1 MLRIIRKFSL
11 GLCTASGQR
20 NAVYYYGIH
29 SECISSFANAEDVQ
43 SRRKFAV
50 GEIFRGSLLKGKV
63 CYEKT

>member
-11 GLCTASGQR
+11 GLCTASGQQ

-29 SECISSFANAEDVQ
+29 SECILSFANAEDAQ

-50 GEIFRGSLLKGKV
+50 REFFRESLFI
-63 CYEKT
+63 